1 MKKIGME
8 TLWGGIF
15 GVIAVAAA
23 LIEAGLNGFEA
34 SAVAG
39 MVKDVSGT
47 LVTVMVLVFAIKNLL
62 PRKEKLSVEE
72 KVVRALDDWQKANS
86 TMIIK
91 STDDDKTG
99 KYGFHMRTDVRDF
112 YRAAPLTK
120 NAGWFVRLPAPQA
133 GSYTQDGI
141 QIEFH
146 LNKGT
151 FFEGMT
157 LTPEELKQRF
167 DQLNKLFCDFI
178 NAKYHDFLAASGQ
191 NDLIHVKLSQPIQTD
206 ADIQRLKE
214 VLSSMFQ
221 AYLASAN
228 IKVA

>member
-15 GVIAVAAA
+15 GVVAIVAAIVEGA
-23 LIEAGLNGFEA
+23 INGFEA
-34 SAVAG
+34 AVIAG
-39 MVKDVSGT
+39 TIKDISGT
-47 LVTVMVLVFAIKNLL
+47 LVTVIILIFAIKSLW
-62 PRKEKLSVEE
+62 PTKETLSIEE
-72 KVVRALDDWQKANS
+72 RIVRALDNWQKANS

-91 STDDDKTG
+91 SSDDEKTG

-120 NAGWFVRLPAPQA
+120 NAGWFVRLPMPQS
-133 GSYTQDGI
+133 GNYGRDDL

-151 FFEGMT
+151 FFEGVS
-157 LTPEELKQRF
+157 LSADELNHNF

-178 NAKYHDFLAASGQ
+178 NAKYHGFLTASGQ
-191 NDLIHVKLSQPIQTD
+191 KDLILVKLARPIEND
-206 ADIQRLKE
+206 GDIQKLTE
-214 VLSSMFQ
+214 VLNSMFQ

-228 IKVA
+228 VKIS